1 MIIQLFYRLK
11 LNNMLKVKDKFNQD
25 YFYSMIIL
33 DEWHVLLK
41 RYQLMESPHGEL
53 GSNTHVILDQK
64 QVIQK

>member
-1 MIIQLFYRLK
+1 
-11 LNNMLKVKDKFNQD
+11 
-25 YFYSMIIL
+25 MIIL